1 MVWPGQCDYWYHTL
15 YHHARHL
22 HGENFPRMQC
32 PAMDRSHR
40 QPAPL
45 QPKMGESPTEGET
58 VSNRTR
64 PSTRRKAVAAPT
76 TPRQTDAAGN
86 FAASIGRVARRIRE
100 DLGLT
105 LANVAEQARISPGM
119 LSRLETGRVSPSLET
134 IVALAE
140 VLGVRPALLLQEVG
154 EDEGDAQH
162 VPDGQGLEVVRRGT
176 KRGHTYHLLAAQRG
190 PRKVF
195 EPFLV
200 TLTDKS
206 EIFPGFQHAGTE
218 FIYILTGEIRYRH
231 GKESFLLKEGDSL
244 TFRGDVAHGPERL
257 VKVPIRM
264 LSVIIYGGSESD

>member
-1 MVWPGQCDYWYHTL
+1 
-15 YHHARHL
+15 
-22 HGENFPRMQC
+22 
-32 PAMDRSHR
+32 
-40 QPAPL
+40 
-45 QPKMGESPTEGET
+45 
-58 VSNRTR
+58 VSNRSRT
-64 PSTRRKAVAAPT
+64 SSRRKAVPPPSVPGEPAGGAA
-76 TPRQTDAAGN
+76 D

-140 VLGVRPALLLQEVG
+140 VLGIRPALLLQEVG
-154 EDEGDAQH
+154 DDAGGAQH

-218 FIYILTGEIRYRH
+218 FIHILSGEIRYRH
-231 GKESFLLKEGDSL
+231 GKESYLLKEGDSL

-264 LSVIIYGGSESD
+264 LSIIIYGAGDSD

>member
-1 MVWPGQCDYWYHTL
+1 
-15 YHHARHL
+15 
-22 HGENFPRMQC
+22 
-32 PAMDRSHR
+32 MDRSPR
-40 QPAPL
+40 QPSL
-45 QPKMGESPTEGET
+45 QPKMGELPSEGET
-58 VSNRTR
+58 VSNRFR
-64 PSTRRKAVAAPT
+64 PGARRKAAAAPT
-76 TPRQTDAAGN
+76 APTQPAPAAAAD

-119 LSRLETGRVSPSLET
+119 LSRLET

-154 EDEGDAQH
+154 DDEGDAQH

-176 KRGHTYHLLAAQRG
+176 KRGHTYHLVAAQRG

-218 FIYILTGEIRYRH
+218 FIHILSGEIRYRH

-264 LSVIIYGGSESD
+264 LSVIIYGGGEHD